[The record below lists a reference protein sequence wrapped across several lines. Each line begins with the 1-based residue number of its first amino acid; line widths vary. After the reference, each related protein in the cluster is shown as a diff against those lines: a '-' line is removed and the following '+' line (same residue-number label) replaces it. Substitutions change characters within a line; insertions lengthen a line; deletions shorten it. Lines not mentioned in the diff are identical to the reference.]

1 MEYEIEKALF
11 NKGITYLAGVDE
23 AGRGPLAGPVFAA
36 AVVLK
41 KDGFLEG
48 VTDSKKLSEKKR
60 EYLFDKIIENA
71 VAYSIAIADEKEID
85 EINIRNATFRA
96 MNKAVNSLDITPDFV
111 LIDGNAIKDMTIPH
125 ECIVKGDFKCNS
137 IAAASILAKVSRD
150 RFMLKCHEIYP
161 EYAFDKHKGYP
172 TILHYERIR
181 EYGVCPLH
189 RLTFLKNIVDGSGN
203 VL

>member
-96 MNKAVNSLDITPDFV
+96 MNKAVNSLEITPEFV
-111 LIDGNAIKDMTIPH
+111 LIDGNAIKDMTIPN

-172 TILHYERIR
+172 TKLHYERIK
-181 EYGVCPLH
+181 EYGICPLH
-189 RLTFLKNIVDGSGN
+189 RLTFLKFLDK
-203 VL
+203 